1 VDIEVVVVDDGS
13 TDATYEHLSAL
24 DDPRLRIVRHE
35 QPRGVA
41 QARNAGINAATGAWI
56 AFLDDDDLWAPQK
69 LRLQLDAAEERDA
82 LFVYGGAAAVAENRS
97 WLYSLA
103 PVDPADLRRTLLSR
117 NVLWGGS
124 SNVVVRSDAVREL
137 GGFDERLFQL
147 CDWDLWIRLAL
158 AGESA
163 ACAEIVV
170 ACIVHPGSMLLVSK
184 GDVLDELDY
193 LEEKHRAARQAH
205 GVQIDRRT
213 FTRWVALGRRRAGR
227 RLESA
232 ATYMRGAVRN
242 RDPGNVARAFA
253 ALLDVPAREWWAR
266 LRGHPHG
273 DGRIVDAAAEP
284 AWLSLYRGDDARKI
298 AAARSKAS
306 SPTDR

>member
-1 VDIEVVVVDDGS
+1 MPVSMRRPVHGS
-13 TDATYEHLSAL
+13 RSWTTTTSG
-24 DDPRLRIVRHE
+24 RLRSSDSSWTRRKSE
-35 QPRGVA
+35 ARCSSTAGQLLSPKTARGS
-41 QARNAGINAATGAWI
+41 IHLHPSI
-56 AFLDDDDLWAPQK
+56 
-69 LRLQLDAAEERDA
+69 
-82 LFVYGGAAAVAENRS
+82 
-97 WLYSLA
+97 
-103 PVDPADLRRTLLSR
+103 RRTFVAHFSPATFS
-117 NVLWGGS
+117 GAGP

-184 GDVLDELDY
+184 SDVLDELDY
-193 LEEKHRAARQAH
+193 LEEKHRAASEAH
-205 GVQIDRRT
+205 GVKIDRRT

-298 AAARSKAS
+298 AAATSKAS